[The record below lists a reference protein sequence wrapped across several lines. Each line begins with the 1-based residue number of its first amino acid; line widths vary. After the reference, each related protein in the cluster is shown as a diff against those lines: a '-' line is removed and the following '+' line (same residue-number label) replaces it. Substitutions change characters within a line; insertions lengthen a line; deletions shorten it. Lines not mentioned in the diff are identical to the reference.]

1 MKYQDTPLDLEL
13 IIPKPDKPIAP
24 TIIEAEELQQT
35 LSPKS
40 QTSNTESQAIPKT
53 NKSKEQQ
60 AAEQELA

>member
-1 MKYQDTPLDLEL
+1 LEL

-24 TIIEAEELQQT
+24 TIIEVEELQQT

-40 QTSNTESQAIPKT
+40 QTSNTDSQAIKPKT

-60 AAEQELA
+60 AIEQELA

>member
-1 MKYQDTPLDLEL
+1 MLDLEL

-40 QTSNTESQAIPKT
+40 QTSNTESQAIKSKT

-60 AAEQELA
+60 AIEQELA